1 MNKKD
6 LDYFK
11 ARLEAEKERLEKELL
26 EIAAKNPD
34 NPEDWVPSYPNLNPQ
49 LADESEKAD
58 VVEEFE
64 IRYSVETVLE
74 EKLNEVKE
82 ALRRIAK
89 GTYGICEEDKEPIP
103 RERLEANPAA
113 KYCKKHAQFK

>member
-6 LDYFK
+6 LDYFSAK
-11 ARLEAEKERLEKELL
+11 LKAEKERLEKELSGL
-26 EIAAKNPD
+26 ATKNPE
-34 NPEDWVPSYPNLNPQ
+34 NPENWIPSYPDFNPQ

-64 IRYSVETVLE
+64 IKYSVETVLE

-82 ALRRIAK
+82 ALQRIAK
-89 GTYGICEEDKEPIP
+89 GTYGVCEEDKEPIS

-113 KYCKKHAQFK
+113 KYCQKHAQFK